1 MGALSPFITT
11 IKKIVELLKMKMK
24 FFQLLWTV
32 LLWTVLL
39 WTIVVDSFPV
49 EQDNRDGRAGPA
61 SDLGD
66 WRWQDSGYKEY
77 LANRTEPP
85 FRSPDCCVVEEIE
98 WGPTWEEV
106 MEGNYTDQT
115 SGWEPPTVKPPR
127 RDTADTE
134 ETGPVDPKT
143 LTSVLLKWMN
153 IRYPPRTDRIYSEFT
168 WKNESAA
175 QPAVTTTNFFTVI
188 EVLVSTVPMRSEEK
202 RVWEYW
208 AEWILE
214 IEEEKGWSTQY
225 NYIDQ
230 KLIGEVES
238 IKTRL
243 HKLQNPEAAPETPVV
258 EPPIDDSVEKPKPAN
273 PPTGGC
279 GGFC

>member
-24 FFQLLWTV
+24 FFQMLWTV
-32 LLWTVLL
+32 LLWKVLL

-106 MEGNYTDQT
+106 MEGNYTDQS
-115 SGWEPPTVKPPR
+115 SGWEPPTVKPPAFE
-127 RDTADTE
+127 DLSL
-134 ETGPVDPKT
+134 PVQWLVVTQRLSKYVERTSPSTNKT
-143 LTSVLLKWMN
+143 MPSLDKLGFQYVM
-153 IRYPPRTDRIYSEFT
+153 
-168 WKNESAA
+168 
-175 QPAVTTTNFFTVI
+175 Q
-188 EVLVSTVPMRSEEK
+188 
-202 RVWEYW
+202 W
-208 AEWILE
+208 AEDA
-214 IEEEKGWSTQY
+214 Y
-225 NYIDQ
+225 N
-230 KLIGEVES
+230 
-238 IKTRL
+238 
-243 HKLQNPEAAPETPVV
+243 NFPEAIASNLNTAWYENALTEYRKMEKLEAIPKYSPKDK
-258 EPPIDDSVEKPKPAN
+258 DDDWEMSQDIGRMF
-273 PPTGGC
+273 T
-279 GGFC
+279 